1 MGKVRIV
8 VQSWK
13 HYWGELKHK
22 RNEEGLTLIELMVVV
37 VILGIIS
44 AVAIPAISSAI
55 NSAKV
60 STTESDL
67 ATLQQALQR
76 YEIDHNN
83 YPTTLAQLAEQ
94 TNAQGGTTGT
104 SFGPYLDVTF
114 PEKDAWSNPIYYAP
128 NSTSK
133 PTGYYLVS
141 SGNQAALQTTVPASI
156 VTGTSAS
163 FQIVAGGGTGVTDVT
178 PESTSA
184 LTASLSLGSSYGWTQ
199 N

>member
-1 MGKVRIV
+1 MNKVRIV

-44 AVAIPAISSAI
+44 AVAIPSISSAI

-76 YEIDHNN
+76 YYISNN
-83 YPTTLAQLAEQ
+83 QYPSNLTQLTSA
-94 TNAQGGTTGT
+94 GTGT
-104 SFGPYLDVTF
+104 GGPYVDITF
-114 PEKDAWSNPIYYAP
+114 PENDAWGHPVFYSPVTQ
-128 NSTSK
+128 NSQLE
-133 PTGYYLVS
+133 GYYLVS
-141 SGNQAALQTTVPASI
+141 AGTSSTFPTSGTTSFTIATSSLFAAGGQATGVVDETPVLAST
-156 VTGTSAS
+156 VTGYPT
-163 FQIVAGGGTGVTDVT
+163 T
-178 PESTSA
+178 A
-184 LTASLSLGSSYGWTQ
+184 LTGKT